1 MESLLK
7 GQTQVPQWLS
17 LTKTNLLP
25 KNANI
30 HKPEN
35 YRPIALQNN
44 LKQSILN
51 HFITDHCR
59 ENDIISIEQAVGQ
72 KGSWGCM
79 DQLLMNKTLMEEII
93 KGRKNALCIWLD
105 YKKAFDSVP
114 HSWLLKS
121 LELAKVPPLVI
132 KAIER
137 LTQTWSTNAYLRTP
151 NGDITTDEIKY
162 RRGILQGNPL
172 SVILFILSAN
182 PSSFLL
188 NKVKGFT
195 ITPGKLLNH
204 LFFVDDLKMYAL
216 SYEHA
221 KLLLDIITTFSNDVG
236 MTFGESKCAYV
247 YIEHGKRK
255 SLGKSIKIN
264 GVTIR
269 ELEEGEMYTYLG
281 QDESVSFNGPLNKER
296 VRKEYKRRV
305 RKIWS
310 SNLYSNN
317 KVTAHNTFAMPVLTP
332 TIGILNWTKQ

>member
-1 MESLLK
+1 
-7 GQTQVPQWLS
+7 
-17 LTKTNLLP
+17 
-25 KNANI
+25 
-30 HKPEN
+30 
-35 YRPIALQNN
+35 
-44 LKQSILN
+44 
-51 HFITDHCR
+51 
-59 ENDIISIEQAVGQ
+59 
-72 KGSWGCM
+72 
-79 DQLLMNKTLMEEII
+79 MNTTLMEEII

-121 LELAKVPPLVI
+121 LELAKMPPLVI

-137 LTQTWSTNAYLRTP
+137 LTQTWSTNAYLKTP

-162 RRGILQGNPL
+162 RRGILQGDSL

-195 ITPGKLLNH
+195 ITPEKRLNH
-204 LFFVDDLKMYAL
+204 LFFVDDVKMYAL

-236 MTFGESKCAYV
+236 MTFGESKCAYI
-247 YIEHGKRK
+247 YIEHGKWK

-281 QDESVSFNGPLNKER
+281 QDEFVGFNGPLNKER

-317 KVTAHNTFAMPVLTP
+317 KVTAHNTFAIPVLTP
-332 TIGILNWTKQ
+332 TIGILNWTKQEIRDLDIATREILTYTGSLHKRSDVNRLYVPRKFGGRGLTSVEDTYITRTIALGTHLEVKAHNNVFFTKS